1 MNQTTLYRLYRK
13 NGASYSNLQW
23 PPKFLN
29 YSPQPC
35 HWEAVNLLRCLA
47 DQLIVSL
54 QPSSSPKT
62 QLVTVKTPILP
73 SSIKPGTTM
82 PVSVKSNS
90 NVKIAFSS
98 GQQLVRTSSTPTV
111 TTVGPVKTQ
120 RVILPSPAPTT
131 NFDQNDSLIQTKIVP
146 MTETKVI
153 WSSTRVVLID
163 YKLYNNWLCFK
174 SGFQRQQNI
183 AGTRVSLLSPKFKI
197 PKLIVVYHLNTSLDQ
212 SHT

>member
-1 MNQTTLYRLYRK
+1 MT
-13 NGASYSNLQW
+13 
-23 PPKFLN
+23 PKFLN

-47 DQLIVSL
+47 DQLIVTL

-153 WSSTRVVLID
+153 
-163 YKLYNNWLCFK
+163 
-174 SGFQRQQNI
+174 
-183 AGTRVSLLSPKFKI
+183 
-197 PKLIVVYHLNTSLDQ
+197 
-212 SHT
+212 

>member
-1 MNQTTLYRLYRK
+1 MT
-13 NGASYSNLQW
+13 
-23 PPKFLN
+23 PKFLN
-29 YSPQPC
+29 YSPLLC
-35 HWEAVNLLRCLA
+35 HWQAVNVLRFLA
-47 DQLIVSL
+47 DQLIFSL

-111 TTVGPVKTQ
+111 TTLAPVKTQ
-120 RVILPSPAPTT
+120 RVILPSPAPTA

-153 WSSTRVVLID
+153 
-163 YKLYNNWLCFK
+163 
-174 SGFQRQQNI
+174 
-183 AGTRVSLLSPKFKI
+183 
-197 PKLIVVYHLNTSLDQ
+197 
-212 SHT
+212 